1 MTKDKKIT
9 NFFSKQQH
17 APQIL
22 CSKSRQASIGDL
34 KKVVRLP
41 KAGMCA
47 DDEELLR
54 LLECLKTHAGS
65 CLEASNNSRSS
76 AAAASSPAGTNSN
89 AGDTSGSSNSSTEQ
103 LVLSLR
109 QLACYT
115 ITIEQLERVPLAK
128 QVKALRQHADADVQR
143 LASRLVEKLR
153 AELVQT
159 TVIRRQKQ
167 RKESSNLRSM
177 LQSSKAKEPDSR

>member
-1 MTKDKKIT
+1 MKKDKKIT
-9 NFFSKQQH
+9 SFFNKQEH
-17 APQIL
+17 APQIPR
-22 CSKSRQASIGDL
+22 SKSRQASIGDL

-54 LLECLKTHAGS
+54 LLTCLKAHSTSCAEASDSSPAAGS
-65 CLEASNNSRSS
+65 AAPNS
-76 AAAASSPAGTNSN
+76 SSPAG
-89 AGDTSGSSNSSTEQ
+89 DSSNSSSSIEQ

-128 QVKALRQHADADVQR
+128 QVKALRQHPDPDVQR

-153 AELVQT
+153 NDLAET
-159 TVIRRQKQ
+159 TAIRRLKQ
-167 RKESSNLRSM
+167 RKQSSSLRGM
-177 LQSSKAKEPDSR
+177 LQSSKAREAA